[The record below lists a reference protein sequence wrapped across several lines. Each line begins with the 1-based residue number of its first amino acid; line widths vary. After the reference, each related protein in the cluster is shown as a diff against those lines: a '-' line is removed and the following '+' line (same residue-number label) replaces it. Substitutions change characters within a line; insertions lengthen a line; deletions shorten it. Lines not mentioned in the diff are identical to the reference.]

1 MTQSWSSQTSIFEGF
16 ISFVRVFLCKSYIV
30 DKESGCSG
38 FDSCVKYK
46 SAFPSFF
53 LLLFFFSSSDSA
65 LVARVCDKTRTKLKF
80 LNVITHPKQAYGNHD
95 TSLQVINVKNNSPNN
110 KSIYLLNTVKHEE
123 QTPQIT
129 NQYLYIIYM

>member
-1 MTQSWSSQTSIFEGF
+1 MCVCVCVVLFAFLYQLLVTQSWSSQTSIFEGF

-53 LLLFFFSSSDSA
+53 LLFFLIARSSHEF
-65 LVARVCDKTRTKLKF
+65 VTKL
-80 LNVITHPKQAYGNHD
+80 
-95 TSLQVINVKNNSPNN
+95 
-110 KSIYLLNTVKHEE
+110 E
-123 QTPQIT
+123 QS
-129 NQYLYIIYM
+129 